1 MKYSPG
7 CVFSLAEKN
16 APIPGCTV
24 SEAICSG
31 ETDVVCYS
39 LAAGTDISAEIYFSP
54 KLLIVAEGSARQSD
68 ADASRAGRSCNA
80 RRCPGRDA
88 HRHIRR
94 LS

>member
-1 MKYSPG
+1 MEYSPG

-39 LAAGTDISAEIYFSP
+39 LAAGTDISE
-54 KLLIVAEGSARQSD
+54 
-68 ADASRAGRSCNA
+68 
-80 RRCPGRDA
+80 
-88 HRHIRR
+88 
-94 LS
+94 

>member
-1 MKYSPG
+1 MEYSPG

-39 LAAGTDISAEIYFSP
+39 LAAGTDISAE
-54 KLLIVAEGSARQSD
+54 
-68 ADASRAGRSCNA
+68 GRSKSVCPA
-80 RRCPGRDA
+80 VRRGRFT
-88 HRHIRR
+88 RWT
-94 LS
+94 LL

>member
-1 MKYSPG
+1 MEYSPG

-54 KLLIVAEGSARQSD
+54 SCSLLPK
-68 ADASRAGRSCNA
+68 GRSKSVCPA
-80 RRCPGRDA
+80 VRRGRFT
-88 HRHIRR
+88 RWT
-94 LS
+94 LL

>member
-1 MKYSPG
+1 MEYSPG

-39 LAAGTDISAEIYFSP
+39 LISVPAASE
-54 KLLIVAEGSARQSD
+54 
-68 ADASRAGRSCNA
+68 
-80 RRCPGRDA
+80 
-88 HRHIRR
+88 
-94 LS
+94 

>member
-1 MKYSPG
+1 MEYSPG

-54 KLLIVAEGSARQSD
+54 KLLIVAEGTLEVGCAQTHPPFILKSILGGISQ
-68 ADASRAGRSCNA
+68 
-80 RRCPGRDA
+80 
-88 HRHIRR
+88 
-94 LS
+94 

>member
-39 LAAGTDISAEIYFSP
+39 LATGTDISAEIYF
-54 KLLIVAEGSARQSD
+54 
-68 ADASRAGRSCNA
+68 
-80 RRCPGRDA
+80 
-88 HRHIRR
+88 
-94 LS
+94 